1 MYLITK
7 FEGKVDFQNHL
18 FGWLRFGI
26 FFKKIIEQQRQK
38 MELKFYSKLIKC
50 LGTGWEN
57 KN

>member
-38 MELKFYSKLIKC
+38 M
-50 LGTGWEN
+50 
-57 KN
+57 